1 MTVSGLKKYINDIA
15 KRADQMTGG
24 ELHKDIEKHYKG
36 HLKVVESDDF
46 KDTLAKCMNTN
57 LDDPEKLKTMLE
69 GLCSYKIRDFVVD
82 LYKFPKNLKYL
93 SEQKCKEN
101 EYIFYIFIGICILIL
116 IGIGILIKLVFFS
129 EKKTLY

>member
-1 MTVSGLKKYINDIA
+1 MTTAKKYLKDIM
-15 KRADQMTGG
+15 KRANTLTGG
-24 ELHKDIEKHYKG
+24 ELQEDIEKYYKK
-36 HLKVVESDDF
+36 HVDVLNSDEY
-46 KDTLAKCMNTN
+46 KDKLAKCISEN

-69 GLCSYKIRDFVVD
+69 SLCKYKIKDFVVD
-82 LYKFPKNLKYL
+82 LYKFPKNLKYI

-101 EYIFYIFIGICILIL
+101 EYIFYTFIGIYILIL